1 MIVVSGESIYNDDRG
16 VRSGVSTSP
25 RCGGSFVF
33 LMSRATALIEISAH
47 DGRVMAPLPTDE
59 CQQTLDNHVQ
69 SRVFSHLDELEQL
82 NFLPSTMYNLLLFI
96 AEKKKCDTN
105 K

>member
-82 NFLPSTMYNLLLFI
+82 NFLTSYSYR
-96 AEKKKCDTN
+96 KG
-105 K
+105 

>member
-82 NFLPSTMYNLLLFI
+82 NFLTSTMYNHLLFI
-96 AEKKKCDTN
+96 AEKRKM
-105 K
+105 